1 MHRRQTVPSH
11 RRKHRLHKLRQH
23 RRLTAQQR
31 IRLRR
36 AHQRQPGPRRQPVDK
51 IAAGTR
57 KRQQMLH
64 IQRQCLRD
72 CHLRRRL
79 LQRQHI
85 LARQQRTGR
94 SEQLAAVTPA
104 QHLHLAGRIR
114 ITERK
119 THQKTVHLRLRQGKR
134 PNLFQRILRGN
145 HKKRRRQRMGT
156 VIHRHL
162 PLLHRFQQR
171 RLTLRRSTVYLIGK
185 QQLREHRPLMK
196 DQRLRLR
203 FQRRK
208 TDHIG
213 RQQIGRELNTAE
225 IQPKRGSER
234 LGKRR
239 LARPRQI
246 LQQQMPAR
254 EQTRCR
260 QRNHLFLADN
270 NRTQLGKCLLQ
281 TLADIG
287 G

>member
-1 MHRRQTVPSH
+1 M
-11 RRKHRLHKLRQH
+11 
-23 RRLTAQQR
+23 
-31 IRLRR
+31 
-36 AHQRQPGPRRQPVDK
+36 DK
-51 IAAGTR
+51 IAARTR
-57 KRQQMLH
+57 KRQQILH
-64 IQRQCLRD
+64 IQRQRLRD
-72 CHLRRRL
+72 RHLRCRL

-104 QHLHLAGRIR
+104 QYLHLAGRIR
-114 ITERK
+114 ITERE
-119 THQKTVHLRLRQGKR
+119 THQKTVHLCLRQGKR
-134 PNLFQRILRGN
+134 TNLFQRILRGN
-145 HKKRRRQRMGT
+145 HKKRRRQRMRA

-171 RLTLRRSTVYLIGK
+171 RLTLRRRTVHLIGK

-225 IQPKRGSER
+225 IQPKRGSKR

-239 LARPRQI
+239 LACPRQI

-254 EQTRCR
+254 EQTRRR

-270 NRTQLGKCLLQ
+270 NRTQLGKRLLQ